1 MFLKYNYLGV
11 AWAVMILVL
20 CGLPGDQYD
29 GSKVQNADLAIH
41 ALLFGVLSFLL
52 TEGFLKQSSYRKLRF
67 QTMRKVFV
75 LTVLYGVV
83 IELLQGTVFI
93 DRSIETMDIVF
104 NTIGSLTGLTVF
116 GAVYGVK
123 GYL

>member
-1 MFLKYNYLGV
+1 MFFKFNYLGLT
-11 AWAVMILVL
+11 WAVMILVL
-20 CGLPGDQYD
+20 CGLPGDQFD
-29 GSKVQNADLAIH
+29 SSKVQNADLAIH

-52 TEGFLKQSSYRKLRF
+52 TEGFLKQSSYRVLRF

-75 LTVLYGVV
+75 ITVLYGVL
-83 IELLQGTVFI
+83 IELLQGSVFI
-93 DRSIETMDIVF
+93 GRSVESMDMVF
-104 NTIGSLTGLTVF
+104 NAIGSFTGMTVF